1 MKIADVG
8 MGFVGLTLAAVYSK
22 KFKVFGIENNKEKL
36 KNLKLGNL
44 SFFEP
49 HLSSLVKQGIASGN
63 LVFLPR
69 VNDVF
74 EKLDFIFVTVGTP
87 TVKGKIDLQFV
98 KSTIK
103 QIGKCIS
110 NSKNKPIIVIKST
123 IAPETTEKIILPL
136 LEKHSGKKEGK
147 DFYVATNPEFL
158 REGSAVQDQ
167 IKPHVIVVGYND
179 NFVLKKTKN
188 LFLKIH
194 DKSTPIHFTNFATS
208 ELIKYSNNAFLATKI
223 SFINSIA
230 NLCQKIQGANVD
242 EIAKIIGMDPRIGS
256 MFLKAGP
263 GYGGSCL
270 PKDLSSL
277 ISVYKNHQLEPKFF
291 KGVKDANEK
300 QIKVISTLVEKKL
313 NKIKKPTVSILG
325 LSFKENSDDIR
336 ESRSLYLIKKLL
348 KLNYQIKV
356 HDPMALEHTRKVF
369 LDTISYCDN
378 ITDCLTKSDCAVI
391 MTPWDQ
397 YRKLSKEFLLMKNKH
412 VIDTRRI
419 LNDKSKLDY
428 LGIGI
433 N

>member
-1 MKIADVG
+1 MKIAVVG
-8 MGFVGLTLAAVYSK
+8 MGFVGLTLATVYSK

-69 VNDVF
+69 VDDVF

-103 QIGKCIS
+103 QIGKCLL
-110 NSKNKPIIVIKST
+110 NSKNNPIIVIKST

-167 IKPHVIVVGYND
+167 VKPHVIVVGYND

-336 ESRSLYLIKKLL
+336 ESRSIYLIKKLL